1 MVYRSKIAPGMW
13 ALAGGLIVGLCVY
26 YIINQLWVALMVN
39 LLVVSFITHMIVTT
53 RYTITGNILN
63 VHCGFFYN
71 TDIDILSIKFIVET
85 NSMLSAP
92 ALSGDRIEIFY
103 NRYDSVVISPPDK
116 MAFISA
122 LKIINNG
129 IEFTAKHKKTSKLRV

>member
-1 MVYRSKIAPGMW
+1 MW

-39 LLVVSFITHMIVTT
+39 LLVIGFITHMIATT

-63 VHCGFFYN
+63 VHSGFFYN
-71 TDIDILSIKFIVET
+71 TDIDILSIKSIAET

-103 NRYDSVVISPPDK
+103 NHYDSVVISSPDK

-129 IEFTAKHKKTSKLRV
+129 IEFTPKHKKTSKLRV

>member
-1 MVYRSKIAPGMW
+1 MVYRSKISPGMW
-13 ALAGGLIVGLCVY
+13 ALVSGLIVGLCVY

-39 LLVVSFITHMIVTT
+39 LLVVSFITHMIATT
-53 RYTITGNILN
+53 RYSITGNILN

-71 TDIDILSIKFIVET
+71 TDIDILSIKSIVET

-129 IEFTAKHKKTSKLRV
+129 IEFTPKHKKTSKLRV